1 MVEIRPN
8 IVVIL
13 MKVNGLNFPVTK
25 KSDPKSFLP
34 QHSRCN
40 EKNVRLGINQVWP
53 FYSTIFINL
62 TSLENEHH
70 DERKY
75 IT

>member
-1 MVEIRPN
+1 MVEIKPN
-8 IVVIL
+8 ILVIT
-13 MKVNGLNFPVTK
+13 MKVNKLNFPVTK

-34 QHSRCN
+34 QYSHCN

-53 FYSTIFINL
+53 FYSTISIDL
-62 TSLENEHH
+62 TSLENEGH